1 MNLSATF
8 KLAPRGEREILMTRA
23 FDATRDLV
31 FEALTKPALV
41 QRWLLGP
48 PGWTM
53 PVCEIDLRV
62 GGHYRY
68 VWRNQD
74 GREMGVS
81 GVYRSIERPGRIVHT
96 ENFDEAWYAGE
107 SLITTELVEKGSRT
121 EMTATLL
128 YESKDARD
136 SVLKSGM
143 EGGVTQSYDRLE
155 ALLAENTKGTAMQKI
170 TPFLWFD
177 TQAEEAANF
186 YVSIFKNSKITKSM
200 RYPDGRVATIGFEL
214 DGQQFTALNGGP
226 HFKFNE
232 AVSFVVDCTSQAEV
246 DELWEKLTADGGSPS
261 QCGWLKDKYGVSWQI
276 TPTVLIE
283 LVSGADRAKAT
294 RVFEAMMKMGKIDI
308 ATLLKAAEG

>member
-8 KLAPRGEREILMTRA
+8 KLTPRGEREILMTRA
-23 FDATRDLV
+23 FDASRDLV

-62 GGHYRY
+62 GGRYRY

-74 GREMGVS
+74 GREMGVT
-81 GVYRSIERPGRIVHT
+81 GLYRSIERPGRIVHT

-107 SLITTELVEKGSRT
+107 SLITTELVEKGGRT

-155 ALLAENTKGTAMQKI
+155 ALLTENTKGIAMQKI

-200 RYPDGRVATIGFEL
+200 RGPDGKMLTVGFEL
-214 DGQQFTALNGGP
+214 DGQHFTALNGGP
-226 HFKFNE
+226 HFKFTE
-232 AVSFVVDCTSQAEV
+232 AISFVVDCKSQAEV
-246 DELWEKLTADGGSPS
+246 DELWEKLIADGGSPS

-283 LVSGADRAKAT
+283 LVTDPDKEKAG
-294 RVFEAMMKMGKIDI
+294 RVFQAMMQMGKIDI
-308 ATLLKAAEG
+308 AKLLAAAKG